1 MIDRART
8 FTRWALFHGVARA
21 ASRRAVRHGDL
32 HARLMTDP
40 SVRAEPWVFYDDV
53 RSRAPLVRGR
63 FAAVTATHSVAS
75 EVLRSEDFH
84 VGAEDVVLPKGL
96 RRVVQWARDESA
108 LGPVDPPSMLSVEAP
123 QHTRYRRL
131 VSKVFTARA
140 VEGLRAQTQQVAD
153 ELLDRLEGQRAV
165 DLVPAY
171 ASLLPIAVI
180 SAVLGMPASTHER
193 VLQLGNAAAASLDV
207 GLSWQ
212 EFLGVDAA
220 VREFQALLGSHLATL
235 RHSPGE
241 DLLSQLVH
249 AQDDEGPLTEV
260 ELRATAGLLLAA
272 GFETTVNLLGSAT
285 VLLVQHRDQLA
296 LAQADPSL
304 WPGVVEESLRL
315 EGPVQLT
322 GRFAARDT
330 VLAGQSLRRGSLVVT
345 YLAGANRDPAVFA
358 APEVFDVR
366 RANARDHLTFSAGRH
381 FCVGAA
387 LARLEGEIGLR
398 TLFERYPELDLDGPG
413 RRRGTRVL
421 RGWEHLPVRLSAGV
435 AVG

>member
-1 MIDRART
+1 MAVAAKT
-8 FTRWALFHGVARA
+8 FTRWALFHGIARV
-21 ASRRAVRHGDL
+21 ASRRAARHGDL
-32 HARLMTDP
+32 HATLMQDP
-40 SVRAEPWVFYDDV
+40 AVRATPWAFYDGV
-53 RSRAPLVRGR
+53 RARGPLVPGR
-63 FAAVTATHSVAS
+63 FATVTATHAVVSD
-75 EVLRSEDFH
+75 VLRSEDFR
-84 VGAEDVVLPKGL
+84 VGADDLALPKVLG
-96 RRVVQWARDESA
+96 RAIRWSRDDGA
-108 LGPVDPPSMLSVEAP
+108 LGPIDPPSMLSVNAP

-140 VEGLRAQTQQVAD
+140 VEGLREQTQHVAD
-153 ELLDRLEGQRAV
+153 ELLDRLADQPVA
-165 DLVPAY
+165 DLVPTY

-193 VLQLGNAAAASLDV
+193 VLQLGNAAASSLDV
-207 GLSWQ
+207 GLSWR
-212 EFLGVDAA
+212 EFRVVDRA
-220 VREFQALLGSHLATL
+220 VREFQVLLGEHLATL
-235 RHSPGE
+235 RHSPGD

-249 AQDDEGPLTEV
+249 AQDDEGALTDV

-285 VLLVQHRDQLA
+285 VLLVKHPDQLA
-296 LAQADPSL
+296 SAQADPSL

-322 GRFAARDT
+322 GRFATRDT
-330 VLAGQSLRRGSLVVT
+330 IVAGVPLRRGALLVT

-358 APEVFDVR
+358 DPAVFDIR

-398 TLFERYPELDLDGPG
+398 TLFTRFPDLALDGPG

-421 RGWEHLPVRLSAGV
+421 RGWEQLPVRLSA
-435 AVG
+435 